1 LDKLLFE
8 SDEKQK
14 ISIEKK
20 MELIQGIARGV
31 LHLHKH
37 NIIHR
42 DLAARN
48 ILLSGSGEPKITV
61 IHFNPNKQTNKLM
74 RKFTNQINKISKRNK
89 RKNNN
94 NDFLFFKYTI

>member
-1 LDKLLFE
+1 LFDCSGSLDKLLFGN
-8 SDEKQK
+8 DENEKPT
-14 ISIEKK
+14 ISLERK

-61 IHFNPNKQTNKLM
+61 YICLFSTQLNSTQTNKQT
-74 RKFTNQINKISKRNK
+74 
-89 RKNNN
+89 
-94 NDFLFFKYTI
+94 

>member
-1 LDKLLFE
+1 LFDCSGGLDKLLFGN
-8 SDEKQK
+8 DENEKPT
-14 ISIEKK
+14 ISFERK

-61 IHFNPNKQTNKLM
+61 YICLYMSLFNSNKQTNKQ
-74 RKFTNQINKISKRNK
+74 T
-89 RKNNN
+89 
-94 NDFLFFKYTI
+94 